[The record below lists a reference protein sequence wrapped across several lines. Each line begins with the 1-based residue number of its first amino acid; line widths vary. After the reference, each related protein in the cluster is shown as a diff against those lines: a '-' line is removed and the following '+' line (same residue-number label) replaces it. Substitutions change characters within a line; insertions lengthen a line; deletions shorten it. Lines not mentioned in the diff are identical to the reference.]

1 MINNW
6 DASLPAPLSENWRMA
21 YGAVKGDGDNRFAY
35 LTSDTP
41 AQTSYQAPHKEA
53 VPFIYES
60 LKVSGGSS
68 VDTAEYPFYGL
79 WSSMSL
85 NEKPQAI
92 TVSGFIRGDE
102 YIKNRNALVEAV
114 RITTTDDEPGYL
126 TLPLWGRFPVIVIDW
141 DIEESA
147 KELGQCK
154 VSLTFTRA
162 GYPVQNRWEFSG
174 SLSKTIPEAADAVK
188 NVAETAFVQY
198 LKNNL
203 DEQTLLK
210 SFNLMRVSVLQAVG
224 RIQGGFQKLNE
235 ITNAAAQ
242 ITNLIAQGIRSPKTL
257 ALALFGVA
265 GKMVASVLEIK
276 NASEETAAFFRI
288 KNNEKNL
295 LLCLLP
301 ADKYQLPVEAVTV
314 KQIATK
320 QAAENLYKTVAL
332 YTAAQLLP
340 GMPAQSYNRTANLF
354 ALYDRLEKS
363 IDLNDPA
370 VYSAVQELRQA
381 LSQEL
386 AAKQLAQE
394 LSITLGR
401 GMPLLAL
408 AQYLGAEERILRALN
423 VIEDSFVI
431 QGAIRY
437 V

>member
-1 MINNW
+1 M
-6 DASLPAPLSENWRMA
+6 
-21 YGAVKGDGDNRFAY
+21 
-35 LTSDTP
+35 
-41 AQTSYQAPHKEA
+41 
-53 VPFIYES
+53 
-60 LKVSGGSS
+60 
-68 VDTAEYPFYGL
+68 
-79 WSSMSL
+79 
-85 NEKPQAI
+85 
-92 TVSGFIRGDE
+92 
-102 YIKNRNALVEAV
+102 
-114 RITTTDDEPGYL
+114 
-126 TLPLWGRFPVIVIDW
+126 
-141 DIEESA
+141 
-147 KELGQCK
+147 
-154 VSLTFTRA
+154 
-162 GYPVQNRWEFSG
+162 
-174 SLSKTIPEAADAVK
+174 
-188 NVAETAFVQY
+188 
-198 LKNNL
+198 KNNL

-210 SFNLMRVSVLQAVG
+210 SFNLIRVSVLQAVG

-295 LLCLLP
+295 LFCLLP

-320 QAAENLYKTVAL
+320 QAAENVYKTVAL

-340 GMPAQSYNRTANLF
+340 EMPTQSYNRTANLF

-370 VYSAVQELRQA
+370 VYGAVQELRQA

-386 AAKQLAQE
+386 AAKQLVQE

-408 AQYLGAEERILRALN
+408 AQYLGAEERTLRALN
-423 VIEDSFVI
+423 IIEDSFVI